1 VSARALRERFGTFP
15 NGVAVPWVVVA
26 IMAVTMSFV
35 DGFWI
40 VSLREAAGA
49 AVRTGRPFASWL
61 ADSTAVVPLF
71 ALAILAA
78 LAFAYE
84 RYGPVLRRPRAV
96 ITTSLLIAL
105 AGTVAAMVVA
115 LSSTGYDYY
124 LQATAAEKVET
135 THGHGAAISP
145 DDPTCTGSCAVQRAT
160 LEVHARGLTYLA
172 PLVLGTNLVLVGWLV
187 ALRGG
192 RLDAPTARARRELE
206 PTA

>member
-1 VSARALRERFGTFP
+1 VSGRTLRERFGTFP

-26 IMAVTMSFV
+26 VMAVTMSFV

-49 AVRTGRPFASWL
+49 AVRTGRPFASWF

-78 LAFAYE
+78 LAIAYG
-84 RYGPVLRRPRAV
+84 RYGPVLRRARAV
-96 ITTSLLIAL
+96 AATSVLVAL

-115 LSSTGYDYY
+115 LSSAGYDYY
-124 LQATAAEKVET
+124 LQAGAADKVET

-160 LEVHARGLTYLA
+160 LEVHARGLAYLA
-172 PLVLGTNLVLVGWLV
+172 PLLLGTNLVLVGWLV
-187 ALRGG
+187 AIRGG
-192 RLDAPTARARRELE
+192 RLDAPTTPARDLE